1 MEATMTQWIVPAIIA
16 LLMLLEMLLKE
27 GIS

>member
-1 MEATMTQWIVPAIIA
+1 MAATMTRWIVPALIA
-16 LLMLLEMLLKE
+16 FLMLLEMLLKE